1 MALGFLMTALVVQ
14 GRRLTVEAAL
24 SVPRKSET
32 EAAIRKKEKKERE
45 REREREREKKKAGA
59 ETTPSVDE
67 TRKVGRLS
75 KDLPAKPNCCDVA
88 QDHTNRSRIRQTK
101 TLEGGLKVKIQKQSE
116 RKNPLKAIQTAV
128 MLRKTTRTE
137 AEVARFRG
145 VKSKKRRRVTNEKA
159 SESDITRRI
168 KGQGRC
174 APPTRPLFLNCKLP
188 ARMLPPS
195 HIKEKATRK
204 RFRWVK
210 STNSLKAKARRIGR

>member
-32 EAAIRKKEKKERE
+32 EAAIRKKEKRERE
-45 REREREREKKKAGA
+45 RERERERKKAGA

-128 MLRKTTRTE
+128 MLLKTTRTE

-145 VKSKKRRRVTNEKA
+145 VKSKKRRTVTNEKA
-159 SESDITRRI
+159 SESDTTRRI

-174 APPTRPLFLNCKLP
+174 APPTRTLF
-188 ARMLPPS
+188 
-195 HIKEKATRK
+195 
-204 RFRWVK
+204 
-210 STNSLKAKARRIGR
+210 